1 MDERAFSFPALSSLQ
16 QSRRLNH
23 FELMRENMTIPSTRI
38 RADIRPSRE
47 QVATYFEQGDLVP
60 VYRTLLADLETPVSV
75 FLKLT
80 RNGHPAF
87 LLESVE
93 GGEQVGRYSFI
104 GVNPRGIITIK
115 NRQVTRMFDG
125 QTTTQQLAEGQDPLH
140 VVKAEMAH
148 YQPVNVPGLP
158 RLIGGAV
165 GYLSYDVVR
174 YFERLPATASDELE
188 VPEAA
193 FMFPDTLV
201 IFDHA
206 KHQLIVLANAH
217 FTGDAD
223 AAYTDAI
230 RRIDQIVVSLGE
242 GMPPI
247 PYEIHPATGELQSNF
262 SKEQFEANVRRAKEF
277 IRDGDA
283 FQIVLSQRFSRET
296 SASPLMIYRALRALN
311 PSPYMFLLQFSP
323 EMTLLGASPE
333 MMVRYEDGVASTR
346 PIAGTRPRGK
356 NAEEDRALAHELLND
371 PKERAEHVMLVDL
384 GRNDLGRVCEYGTV
398 RVPKMM
404 FVERYSH
411 VMHIV
416 SHVEGRLRK
425 GMDAFDLIR
434 ATFPAGTLSG
444 APKVRAMEII
454 ESLEGVRRGPYGG
467 AVGYFSYDGSMDM
480 CITIRAMLMQ
490 GNKIVLQ
497 AGAGIVAD
505 SDPAS
510 EYAECYNKARAVA
523 EAIRYAENGL
533 M

>member
-1 MDERAFSFPALSSLQ
+1 
-16 QSRRLNH
+16 
-23 FELMRENMTIPSTRI
+23 MTTARTRT

-47 QVATYFEQGDLVP
+47 EVQNYFQQGDLVP

-75 FLKLT
+75 YLKL
-80 RNGHPAF
+80 RQAGQPAF

-93 GGEQVGRYSFI
+93 GGEQVGRYSFL
-104 GVNPRGIITIK
+104 GVNPRGVIFVQ
-115 NRQVTRMFDG
+115 NNMLTRIFNG
-125 QTTTQQLAEGQDPLH
+125 EKIERPLEIGEDPLH
-140 VVKAEMAH
+140 LVKAEMAK
-148 YQPVNVPGLP
+148 YTPVHVPNLP
-158 RLIGGAV
+158 RFVGGAV

-174 YFERLPATASDELE
+174 YFERLPVTAQDQLQ
-188 VPEAA
+188 VADAA
-193 FMFPDTLV
+193 FIFPDALV
-201 IFDHA
+201 VFDHA

-217 FTGDAD
+217 NQGDPD
-223 AAYTDAI
+223 AAYNDAI
-230 RRIDQIVVSLGE
+230 RRIDQTVVALGNPLPELDYSLQ
-242 GMPPI
+242 P
-247 PYEIHPATGELQSNF
+247 TGEEMKSNMPQE
-262 SKEQFEANVRRAKEF
+262 KFEENVRAAKQY
-277 IRDGDA
+277 IKDGDA
-283 FQIVLSQRFSRET
+283 FQIVLSQRFGRRT

-311 PSPYMFLLQFSP
+311 PSPYMFLLQFDD
-323 EMTLLGASPE
+323 EFTLLGASPE

-356 NAEEDRALAHELLND
+356 TQEEDDALADELMND

-416 SHVEGRLRK
+416 SQVEGVLRSN
-425 GMDAFDLIR
+425 MDAFDLVR

-454 ESLEGVRRGPYGG
+454 EELEGVRRGPYGG

-490 GNKIVLQ
+490 GDRVYVQ

-505 SDPAS
+505 SDPTS
-510 EYAECYNKARAVA
+510 EHIESQNKARAVA